1 MKIETLYDWNVVN
14 AGCGC
19 CPMPTGSPPAKL
31 SESIEVNLP
40 LLGRSGSTV
49 SPYEEYED
57 LSCSITQ
64 TRFKKVVFSD
74 EASAS
79 DGSSLS
85 YMSTTTY
92 FRRYNDDI
100 DDLLE
105 TNATVINTDTATGSN
120 GLNGLTITETYSQN
134 ASRSSLTFT
143 EVITG
148 TSTPP
153 GTAWFITTRTVT
165 MSDAEADPFS
175 SLITEA
181 DTYIDRA
188 LADPFWEPNPFR
200 LTRGF
205 SSIAVTEALSRTTC
219 EEIFPSEITAIKRR
233 LVSYRWRI
241 PHMTSWGQDPNAL
254 VPNTGVYFKIT
265 WDVATE
271 PDQSYV
277 EQYWNGTAWVNR
289 TVAIS
294 SAPATLQEDLT
305 WEWSGP
311 GTGDIDDPSWLSGDY
326 FLLPPDE
333 PGIRKIVNV
342 RYESYRST
350 RIGMKP
356 QLLGEAYELPP
367 SKSSLRTP
375 PTGKDGS
382 TAKGGKSGSNGLK
395 IGGLRVGGLK
405 MNGLKMSGL
414 KMGGLKINSLQM
426 GNGLRFS
433 ALESS
438 SGLKSS
444 GLRFN
449 SLESSGGLKTS
460 GLKVSGLQGSSGIRV
475 SGIQTSRLQSSSGL
489 QRSGGLRSSGGLR
502 RGRYSL

>member
-1 MKIETLYDWNVVN
+1 MKIETLDDWNQVN
-14 AGCGC
+14 AACGC
-19 CPMPTGSPPAKL
+19 CLMPFVPPSL
-31 SESIEVNLP
+31 DTESIEVTVVLC
-40 LLGRSGSTV
+40 GVGGSV
-49 SPYEEYED
+49 PNSNWDPYETP
-57 LSCSITQ
+57 CSVGY
-64 TRFKKVVFSD
+64 TRFKKVTYTDYESRSD
-74 EASAS
+74 QGSIFTKSVQTYSLTDDNYCTWDFEEV
-79 DGSSLS
+79 DG
-85 YMSTTTY
+85 
-92 FRRYNDDI
+92 
-100 DDLLE
+100 
-105 TNATVINTDTATGSN
+105 
-120 GLNGLTITETYSQN
+120 ITEGEVDPGNAGITFDPTVYTAGGGRVSFFAKEEDSGTGPDYGNGQPVASWSSYS
-134 ASRSSLTFT
+134 LI
-143 EVITG
+143 EY
-148 TSTPP
+148 
-153 GTAWFITTRTVT
+153 
-165 MSDAEADPFS
+165 SDAAADPYA
-175 SLITEA
+175 SLVS
-181 DTYIDRA
+181 DVDGFIDEA
-188 LADPFWEPNPFR
+188 LADPFFECQFLYR
-200 LTRGF
+200 
-205 SSIAVTEALSRTTC
+205 SSSAVAITEILNRTSC
-219 EEIFPSEITAIKRR
+219 EEISPSEALNLKRR
-233 LVSYRWRI
+233 LVSYRWKI
-241 PHMTSWGQDPNAL
+241 PHEVTTQ
-254 VPNTGVYFKIT
+254 PNTGVYFKIT
-265 WDVATE
+265 WDIATE

-382 TAKGGKSGSNGLK
+382 TAKGGASKVDGGKSGSNGLK